1 MKISQD
7 PLFNGPFPYQP
18 TSVKTYEKKRSPS
31 TRRNLLTDLVVVDSV
46 ASASGS
52 GGSRE
57 FRCSGTADR
66 CGCDQHR
73 AARISSGT
81 GEFRSPISASVLRES
96 CNAAAANRGDGGGGF
111 SLFKSPAALREP
123 LIVPPEKIGF
133 PNIGELI

>member
-1 MKISQD
+1 M
-7 PLFNGPFPYQP
+7 
-18 TSVKTYEKKRSPS
+18 
-31 TRRNLLTDLVVVDSV
+31 TDLVVVDSV
-46 ASASGS
+46 ASASG
-52 GGSRE
+52 R

-96 CNAAAANRGDGGGGF
+96 FNPAANNRGDGGGF
-111 SLFKSPAALREP
+111 SLFKSPAAIREP

-133 PNIGELI
+133 PNIGDLTRFINHSVHRILSLEQKDNPGSKYSS

>member
-1 MKISQD
+1 M
-7 PLFNGPFPYQP
+7 QP

-46 ASASGS
+46 ASGS
-52 GGSRE
+52 GTRG
-57 FRCSGTADR
+57 FRCSGAADR

-81 GEFRSPISASVLRES
+81 GEFRSPVNSSVLRES
-96 CNAAAANRGDGGGGF
+96 SCNAAANNRGDGGGF
-111 SLFKSPAALREP
+111 SLFKSPAAIREP